1 MKHRGRFW
9 IFHYSDAV
17 VDMTM
22 HLFLILFCKQDSYE
36 LNDINLWTN
45 LKSLELQMMKKKK
58 PKEKKQNTTHSKNK
72 MFRLENLILCSCLLC
87 PWNKLQHICTATIKE
102 IFNFGLNKYIFN

>member
-17 VDMTM
+17 VDITM

-45 LKSLELQMMKKKK
+45 LKSLELQMMKKKN
-58 PKEKKQNTTHSKNK
+58 PKKKNK
-72 MFRLENLILCSCLLC
+72 TLHTVKTKCSD
-87 PWNKLQHICTATIKE
+87 WRI
-102 IFNFGLNKYIFN
+102 

>member
-1 MKHRGRFW
+1 
-9 IFHYSDAV
+9 
-17 VDMTM
+17 MTM

-45 LKSLELQMMKKKK
+45 LKSLGLQMMKKKK

-72 MFRLENLILCSCLLC
+72 MFRLENHVCFVLETSYNISALL
-87 PWNKLQHICTATIKE
+87 PLKRFSTLV
-102 IFNFGLNKYIFN
+102 

>member
-45 LKSLELQMMKKKK
+45 LKSLELQMMKKKN
-58 PKEKKQNTTHSKNK
+58 PKKKNK
-72 MFRLENLILCSCLLC
+72 TLHTVKTKCSD
-87 PWNKLQHICTATIKE
+87 WRI
-102 IFNFGLNKYIFN
+102 

>member
-45 LKSLELQMMKKKK
+45 LKSLGLQMMKKKK
-58 PKEKKQNTTHSKNK
+58 PKEKNK
-72 MFRLENLILCSCLLC
+72 TLHTVKTKCSD
-87 PWNKLQHICTATIKE
+87 WRI
-102 IFNFGLNKYIFN
+102 